1 MISNSSFRIFSV
13 STALCILIIGFSCG
27 IKSSSKKLSSNRVTW
42 SHYGGSQDQS
52 KFFYTSQITKK
63 NVNQLAVAWTYPAD
77 DNGFLMFSPIVI
89 DTIMYV
95 LGNNSSL
102 VALNVLTGKEI
113 WIHTGLQGIARRGI
127 NYWESSDKTD
137 KRLVFT
143 LNNTLQTINALTG
156 KQLPPLAIMDM

>member
-27 IKSSSKKLSSNRVTW
+27 IKSSSKKLSSNRTTW

-89 DTIMYV
+89 DTMK
-95 LGNNSSL
+95 SCL
-102 VALNVLTGKEI
+102 VGLEVTHLTL
-113 WIHTGLQGIARRGI
+113 H
-127 NYWESSDKTD
+127 DTD
-137 KRLVFT
+137 HRMVYSTF
-143 LNNTLQTINALTG
+143 
-156 KQLPPLAIMDM
+156 